1 MSTEDNIAA
10 YRRVTAAFA
19 TGDLTVVDELVAPE
33 MVEHQIG
40 SLGNGSEALK
50 QMITY
55 LRSSMPDLEVTI
67 DDLVAVGDEVWS
79 RGKFRG
85 TFSGE
90 LMGRT
95 FHDEPISLDAVDIV
109 RFRDGRV
116 VEHWAVVDRLQ
127 QLEQLGVV
135 PQTQPEQRAA

>member
-1 MSTEDNIAA
+1 MSTENNIEA
-10 YRRVTAAFA
+10 YRRLTAAFA
-19 TGDLTVVDELVAPE
+19 NGDLTVVDELVAPE

-40 SLGNGSEALK
+40 SLGNGPEALK

-67 DDLVAVGDEVWS
+67 DDLVAADDEVWS

-90 LMGRT
+90 LMGRA
-95 FHDEPISLDAVDIV
+95 FHNEPIALDAVDVV
-109 RFRDGRV
+109 RFRDGKV
-116 VEHWAVVDRLQ
+116 VEHWGVIDRLQ
-127 QLEQLGVV
+127 QLEQLGIV
-135 PQTQPEQRAA
+135 PQARPEQRAA